1 MVKIERKQLADG
13 TLSVTL
19 SGKVD
24 ERFDGTPIVAAMS
37 LSARKP
43 EKIVLHLS
51 GIRSLSSVGLR
62 QFEGFIHD
70 LVKLGRPIAMVHI
83 SAAIATQA
91 AMIPDLFTGVTIVS
105 AKLPF
110 ICPQCGIEKD
120 HSIPWHAGAHL
131 DAAPDC
137 TCGGRWEL
145 DGLPE
150 HYLPTGDQ

>member
-13 TLSVTL
+13 TLSMTL

-24 ERFDGTPIVAAMS
+24 ERFDGTPIVAALS
-37 LSARKP
+37 LSGRKP
-43 EKIVLHLS
+43 DKVVLHLA
-51 GIRSLSSVGLR
+51 GIRSISSVGLR
-62 QFEGFIHD
+62 QFEHFIHD

-83 SAAIATQA
+83 STAVAAQA
-91 AMIPDLFTGVTIVS
+91 AMIPDLFAGVTIVS

-110 ICPQCGIEKD
+110 ICPACGIEKD
-120 HSIPWHAGAHL
+120 HSIPWQAGAHV
-131 DAAPDC
+131 DAAPAC

-150 HYLPTGDQ
+150 HYLPTGEQ